1 MLPHRTP
8 PGPHA
13 ADHNHLHPRLPSI
26 RQLHPYL
33 PPMAQTAAPPQP
45 QPDHPHVPT
54 SDADRAD
61 EHEHN
66 DNDGQPP
73 KKRRFRQPLSCT
85 GVVQASQDPVRQE
98 PAVHTVRASRRPGKV
113 PVNEKY
119 VFRAEHD
126 ALRARVDALDALV
139 HGHQVPSPSLPL
151 SHPHSHPHP
160 LPPTFRPFTSHSST
174 STTATPT
181 KAQHPDHLYQALRTH
196 SPRSSPV
203 THEAR
208 ISPTEALTR
217 ISPVGARNEE
227 RTRDTAARPKNRSA
241 QACHSQGA
249 RLRARGEPWAARLCR
264 PLRTRYLRTLRFV
277 PCFVRVSWRKRRR
290 REGNGGGREG
300 RDAREQGRD
309 EHGTFRVDV
318 NMHPSPPLSS
328 PVYAHHHAQEAYAH
342 GQDLECVPAL
352 CALEKGFSKEKAN
365 ARKPTQFLA
374 RDVSPAS
381 SDPTLLPF
389 VLALYRDFPEYP
401 EKIGGCPNVSLPDSP
416 LEMTVFLEAILD
428 YNEHRCKFRD
438 PLLPFQLIP
447 AWASASVGSGS
458 ASTSFSSGSASA
470 FGTSSTTSFTSIS
483 LGNTTATPT
492 NAPPDSPPD
501 SLLLFQ
507 TSLCAAVTVRL
518 SRRET
523 LTAGRAAKHRPRRR
537 RIARE
542 TTPETRQPAS
552 HGPKWLSRTRPGY
565 LLDTFTTSRSGDVKL
580 ARPKCSSLEALPAPY
595 H

>member
-1 MLPHRTP
+1 
-8 PGPHA
+8 
-13 ADHNHLHPRLPSI
+13 
-26 RQLHPYL
+26 
-33 PPMAQTAAPPQP
+33 MAQTAAPPQP

-85 GVVQASQDPVRQE
+85 ECKRRKIRCDRNQPCTPCVRRGDQAKCQWYVIE
-98 PAVHTVRASRRPGKV
+98 PAT
-113 PVNEKY
+113 EKY

-249 RLRARGEPWAARLCR
+249 RLRARGEPWAVRLCR
-264 PLRTRYLRTLRFV
+264 PLRTRYLRTLPLRTMLRPGVLEEEKEGEKATAEGEKEETQESKGETSTARSASTLICTRRRPFRH
-277 PCFVRVSWRKRRR
+277 PCMPTTTRRR
-290 REGNGGGREG
+290 RTHTGKGTHRICCAAPASAVAGGNCCCPGGRVPD
-300 RDAREQGRD
+300 RV
-309 EHGTFRVDV
+309 RVDILSETL
-318 NMHPSPPLSS
+318 PWPKGARATPPLVLVDLPRCGGPAVVGGSICTAISS
-328 PVYAHHHAQEAYAH
+328 AT
-342 GQDLECVPAL
+342 
-352 CALEKGFSKEKAN
+352 
-365 ARKPTQFLA
+365 R
-374 RDVSPAS
+374 AS
-381 SDPTLLPF
+381 
-389 VLALYRDFPEYP
+389 
-401 EKIGGCPNVSLPDSP
+401 
-416 LEMTVFLEAILD
+416 
-428 YNEHRCKFRD
+428 
-438 PLLPFQLIP
+438 
-447 AWASASVGSGS
+447 
-458 ASTSFSSGSASA
+458 
-470 FGTSSTTSFTSIS
+470 
-483 LGNTTATPT
+483 
-492 NAPPDSPPD
+492 
-501 SLLLFQ
+501 
-507 TSLCAAVTVRL
+507 
-518 SRRET
+518 
-523 LTAGRAAKHRPRRR
+523 GR
-537 RIARE
+537 
-542 TTPETRQPAS
+542 
-552 HGPKWLSRTRPGY
+552 
-565 LLDTFTTSRSGDVKL
+565 F
-580 ARPKCSSLEALPAPY
+580 
-595 H
+595 